1 MMKKT
6 ILNPEGMMLPPSKYS
21 HGISVELS
29 DANLI
34 FVAGELPL
42 DENGNVVGPNDIT
55 AQTECVF
62 QNIEKVLKASGSSLD
77 DVVKATILITD
88 MKNFH
93 KVVEVRDKYFA
104 KSSPA
109 STLVEVSRLARDD
122 CLVEIEAI
130 AASSK

>member
-1 MMKKT
+1 MKKT
-6 ILNPEGMMLPPSKYS
+6 IINPEGMMLPPSKYS
-21 HGISVELS
+21 HGVSLELS
-29 DANLI
+29 DAILV

-42 DENGNVVGPNDIT
+42 DENGELVGPNDIT

-77 DVVKATILITD
+77 DVIKATILVTD
-88 MKNFH
+88 MKDFH

-104 KSSPA
+104 NSSPA
-109 STLVEVSRLARDD
+109 STFVEVSKLTRDD

-130 AASSK
+130 AVTSK

>member
-1 MMKKT
+1 MRKA
-6 ILNPEGMMLPPSKYS
+6 IINPEGMMLPPSKYS

-29 DANLI
+29 EATLI

-42 DENGNVVGPNDIT
+42 DQEGNVVGPNDIA

-62 QNIEKVLKASGSSLD
+62 QNIEKVLKASGASLD
-77 DVVKATILITD
+77 DVVKATIFVTG
-88 MKNFH
+88 MKDFK
-93 KVVEVRDKYFA
+93 KVVAVRDKYFA

-109 STLVEVSRLARDD
+109 STFVGISKLTRDD

-130 AASSK
+130 AVVAK